1 MVTHGCRGFSHL
13 KVPQGFPTLSHLPSP
28 HSFHHR
34 ALSHTPISPP
44 PPASFPKPRELGK
57 KESNRAH
64 RLPWLHAQGLT
75 AVSLSE
81 VDEFV
86 IVPLHA
92 EPSNAPAEI
101 DALADV
107 YTDVIDKWATNVSS
121 TEMSLLLPWDAG
133 GL

>member
-1 MVTHGCRGFSHL
+1 M
-13 KVPQGFPTLSHLPSP
+13 
-28 HSFHHR
+28 
-34 ALSHTPISPP
+34 
-44 PPASFPKPRELGK
+44 EL
-57 KESNRAH
+57 
-64 RLPWLHAQGLT
+64 WLHARGLT

-101 DALADV
+101 SALADV
-107 YTDVIDKWATNVSS
+107 YTDVTDKWATNVSG
-121 TEMSLLLPWDAG
+121 TETSLLPPWDAG

>member
-1 MVTHGCRGFSHL
+1 MVTHCCRAFSYL
-13 KVPQGFPTLSHLPSP
+13 QVPQGFPTMSHLPSP
-28 HSFHHR
+28 PSSHHSAH
-34 ALSHTPISPP
+34 SHTPISPP

-57 KESNRAH
+57 RESNGAH

-81 VDEFV
+81 LDEFV

-92 EPSNAPAEI
+92 EPSSAPAEI
-101 DALADV
+101 SALADV
-107 YTDVIDKWATNVSS
+107 YTDVIDKWATNVSG
-121 TEMSLLLPWDAG
+121 TVMSLLPPWDSG